1 MRASRVIKCF
11 FISIA
16 LCTAS
21 VAAGHNP
28 EPRVPQHEGI
38 GLVLSG
44 GGAKG
49 IAHIGVLKAL
59 EDNDIPV
66 DYITGTSMGAI
77 VGGLYASGYSTA
89 DMMELLASEYFA
101 SMAAGSIDPS
111 FSYYFARRRPSPQ
124 MFGFSPGRD
133 STGTHERFNPQ
144 SLIAPSPMA
153 FGFMQIFTPASAL
166 ARNDFDRL
174 FVPFRCV
181 ASNITRR
188 HATVLGSGDLGDAVR
203 ASMSFPMIFQP
214 VEIDGDVY
222 YDGGIY
228 DNFPVEAMDSVFSPA
243 LMIGVDVSASGKK
256 GPHNSFMSQ
265 IDYLVMQPQTYTV
278 PADRGIKIRV
288 DLDEFGLLEWTAAAE
303 IYRRG
308 YESAMALMDS
318 IKTRVHARRPAAEV
332 EARRRTFKAALPP
345 LTFGKVR
352 VTGGTPA
359 QNDYISHLFAQPHG
373 TDTISERAAMRA
385 FYRVLSSDKIQSIAP
400 QATCD
405 IGSPGLFTLNLDA
418 TVKRNFDLGV
428 GGYITSSNNSYIYA
442 RAGYSQLSFS
452 SLSADA
458 EIWVGQSYMAAAL
471 SGQINLPT
479 RIPSAF
485 RILGVA
491 SRRKFYDDEKLF
503 FRDSDP
509 TFVTHHEYFGRIC
522 WAMAAGQSGEI
533 ETGLAGGRNYDTFY
547 RSYDHESYE
556 AGRDRVALDLGKAF
570 VAYSSSTLD
579 HINFPTEGY
588 EWRAEAFG
596 VIGKA
601 RYRTATVQ
609 GEDLRTD
616 SHQAWLQLNASWR
629 RFFPLHRHWALG
641 AQATAVLST
650 RKLLKD
656 YYPAISSAPAYW
668 PTPASHNIF
677 DPGLRANCF
686 AAVGIVP
693 VYKYSDRLQ
702 ARLNAHVFMPLRQPL
717 ETSGGGVRY
726 GRALHRTEFFGEV
739 DIVYQLPFAS
749 LSGYANYSTSRRDFN
764 IGVAFGIYITAPS
777 FL

>member
-1 MRASRVIKCF
+1 M
-11 FISIA
+11 
-16 LCTAS
+16 
-21 VAAGHNP
+21 AAGQHP
-28 EPRVPQHEGI
+28 APRVPQHEGI

-49 IAHIGVLKAL
+49 IAHIGVIKAL
-59 EDNDIPV
+59 EENGIPI
-66 DYITGTSMGAI
+66 DCITGTSMGAI
-77 VGGLYASGYSTA
+77 VGALYAAGYSPE
-89 DMMELLASEYFA
+89 DMMALLASEYFA

-111 FSYYFARRRPSPQ
+111 FSYYFARSRPSPQ

-153 FGFMQIFTPASAL
+153 FGFMQIFTPASAY
-166 ARNDFDRL
+166 AHNDFDRL

-181 ASNITRR
+181 ASNITQRR
-188 HATVLGSGDLGDAVR
+188 ATVLGAGNLGDAVR

-228 DNFPVEAMDSVFSPA
+228 DNFPVEAMDSVFNPSQI
-243 LMIGVDVSASGKK
+243 IGVDVSASDKK

-265 IDYLVMQPQTYTV
+265 IDYLVMQPQTYSV
-278 PADRGIKIRV
+278 PARRGVKIRV
-288 DLDEFGLLEWTAAAE
+288 MLDEFGLLDWTAATE

-308 YESAMALMDS
+308 YDSAMALMDS
-318 IKTRVHARRPAAEV
+318 IKARVHVRRTAAEV
-332 EARRRTFKAALPP
+332 ESRRMKFKAALPR
-345 LTFGKVR
+345 LTFDDVR

-359 QNDYISHLFAQPHG
+359 QNDYIRHLFSRPEG
-373 TDTISERAAMRA
+373 VDTISGSAAMRA
-385 FYRVLSSDKIQSIAP
+385 FYRALSSDKIQSLAP
-400 QATCD
+400 QATYD
-405 IGSPGLFTLNLDA
+405 ISSPQLFTLDLDA
-418 TVKRNFDLGV
+418 TVRRNFDLGV
-428 GGYITSSNNSYIYA
+428 GGYITSSNNSFIYA

-458 EIWVGQSYMAAAL
+458 EIWIGQSYIAAAL
-471 SGQINLPT
+471 SGQINLST

-509 TFVTHHEYFGRIC
+509 AFVTHHEYFGRLC
-522 WAMAAGQSGEI
+522 WAIAAGQSGEI
-533 ETGLAGGRNYDTFY
+533 ETGIAGGRNYDTFY
-547 RSYDHESYE
+547 RNYEHESYE
-556 AGRDRVALDLGKAF
+556 AGRDRVALDLAKAF
-570 VAYSSSTLD
+570 VAYNASTLD
-579 HINFPTEGY
+579 HFNFPTEGY
-588 EWRAEAFG
+588 QWQAEAFG
-596 VIGKA
+596 VVGKA
-601 RYRTATVQ
+601 HHRTATVQ
-609 GEDLRTD
+609 GGELHTD
-616 SHQAWLQLNASWR
+616 SRQAWIQLNASWR
-629 RFFPLHRHWALG
+629 RFFNVHRHWAIG
-641 AQATAVLST
+641 AQASTVLST
-650 RKLLKD
+650 RGLLKD
-656 YYPAISSAPAYW
+656 YYSAISSAPAYY

-677 DPGLRANCF
+677 DPALRANCF

-702 ARLNAHVFMPLRQPL
+702 ARLNAHLFMPLRQPI
-717 ETSGGGVRY
+717 ECDGGGVRY